1 MIAPLALGAAF
12 GWLLHKARLG
22 RYETIVGVFSL
33 RDPTVLQFL
42 MAALAVAVVGVQ
54 VLVSL
59 GIAGPIPVPRSALV
73 ADLVGGVIFGAGM
86 ALAGF
91 CPATVAAGA
100 AEGRLDHLIA
110 GVLGL
115 YTGAVV
121 LGLVYPEVVPPLMRV
136 VDLGPISASRALG
149 VSPWLLVA
157 AVVEVAVIVIW
168 AVERW
173 PRPARSLKG

>member
-1 MIAPLALGAAF
+1 MSALEIIAPLGLGAAF

-54 VLVSL
+54 VLAAL
-59 GIAGPIPVPRSALV
+59 GVATVIPVPRSALV
-73 ADLVGGVIFGAGM
+73 ADLVGGVVFGAGM

-110 GVLGL
+110 GVAGL

-121 LGLVYPEVVPPLMRV
+121 LGLIYPSVVPLTRIA
-136 VDLGPISASRALG
+136 DLGPITASRALG
-149 VSPWLLVA
+149 VSPWLLVV

-168 AVERW
+168 AIERG
-173 PRPARSLKG
+173 ARHRT